1 MLFADFV
8 LLGALTSS
16 SLALYIPSIQDAQ
29 KLLAQ
34 APLHSSTALE
44 TWLQDEENISVDRLL
59 ANIAPFGRN
68 AQGAAAGTVLA
79 SPSREHP
86 NYYYQWIRDAAITM
100 STVIDLYN
108 SDPSSYQS
116 TDVILPTLESYAE
129 LSRRIQRTSN
139 PSGDFTWPDL
149 SGLGEP
155 KFEVDGSP
163 FTGNWGR
170 PQRDGPALR
179 ASALM
184 AYMQAYNTT
193 HPGLWQSS
201 NDDWFQNL
209 YKAELP
215 AHSVIKAD
223 LEYTARH
230 WPDSGFDVWEEVQGR
245 HFFTGMAQLRALRQ
259 GSNLA
264 QLFQDPGAAAYYQVE
279 ADKLEQSMRKDFWDE
294 EGGYIRATRGSDAEW
309 QRSGMDCSVLLGSL
323 HGQAADQTW
332 PAVFPPHD
340 DAVLASLLKLVT
352 DQRDRFPVNAGS
364 QDADPLRG
372 VGIGRYPEDMYDGY
386 EAKPAGGNPWFLCTS
401 SVSEILYRTA
411 AHLNQ
416 TGRLD
421 FSSRGASF
429 WNALVCGGKP
439 ASSHC
444 PLPASKSSYSYT
456 AADDT
461 NVFETALER
470 LVQVGDSFLDV
481 VKTHANADGAL
492 SEQFDR
498 YHGFERGATDLTWS
512 YGAFLQAVRAR
523 KDVV

>member
-1 MLFADFV
+1 MFIDFV
-8 LLGALTSS
+8 LLGALTST
-16 SLALYIPSIQDAQ
+16 SLALYIPSSLQDAQ
-29 KLLAQ
+29 KLLS
-34 APLHSSTALE
+34 APQSTTALE
-44 TWLQDEENISVDRLL
+44 SWLKDEEDIAVDRLL

-68 AQGAAAGTVLA
+68 AQGAAPGTVLA

-86 NYYYQWIRDAAITM
+86 NYYYQWIRDAGITM
-100 STVIDLYN
+100 ATVVDLYN
-108 SDPSSYQS
+108 LDPTSQQA
-116 TDVILPTLESYAE
+116 TEILLPTFESYAA
-129 LSRRIQRTSN
+129 LSRNIQRTAN
-139 PSGDFTWPDL
+139 PSGDFSYPDL

-155 KFEVDGSP
+155 KFEVDGAP

-179 ASALM
+179 ASALIS
-184 AYMQAYNTT
+184 YLQAYNTT
-193 HPGLWQSS
+193 HPGLWEAS
-201 NDDWFQNL
+201 NDDWFTRF

-215 AHSVIKAD
+215 ALSPVKAD
-223 LEYTARH
+223 LEYVARH

-245 HFFTGMAQLRALRQ
+245 HFFTSMTQLRALRQ

-264 QLFQDPGAAAYYQVE
+264 KVFQDPGAAAYYSAE
-279 ADKLEQSMRKDFWDE
+279 ADKLEQSIRKDFWDE

-332 PAVFPPHD
+332 PAVFPPND
-340 DAVLASLLKLVT
+340 DAVLASLLKLVS

-364 QDADPLRG
+364 QGADPLRG
-372 VGIGRYPEDMYDGY
+372 VGVGRYPEDMYDGY

-411 AHLNQ
+411 AHLNS

-421 FSSRGASF
+421 FSARGASF
-429 WNALVCGGKP
+429 WNALVCGGKR
-439 ASSHC
+439 SSSAC
-444 PLPASKSSYSYT
+444 PLPATKSSYSYT
-456 AADDT
+456 ASDDT

-470 LVQVGDSFLDV
+470 LIQVGDSFLDV
-481 VKTHANADGAL
+481 VKGHANADGAL

-498 YHGFERGATDLTWS
+498 YSGFERGATDLTWS
-512 YGAFLQAVRAR
+512 YGAFLQAVWAR
-523 KDVV
+523 KNVA